1 MSWVKSMHQGIH
13 CCRASN
19 IWLNSETGILTTNT
33 GGAKWCRAALSVR
46 TSSLSWQHRG
56 SEPQEKAGMCWRL
69 LTAND
74 CLAPVYSRL
83 LACLLTY
90 QGHLLSAALK
100 GRQTASA
107 ECPGGLPGGRAA
119 TLSEAGKAAL
129 ISMPP
134 VHALQDSLACVMRAT
149 VVAMSVCCPSSACMP
164 QAQGYIARPK
174 PFHSAGTKGSLGI
187 TMPH

>member
-1 MSWVKSMHQGIH
+1 M
-13 CCRASN
+13 
-19 IWLNSETGILTTNT
+19 
-33 GGAKWCRAALSVR
+33 SVR
-46 TSSLSWQHRG
+46 TAGLSWQHRG

-69 LTAND
+69 LTANV
-74 CLAPVYSRL
+74 CLAPVHPRL

-90 QGHLLSAALK
+90 QGPLLSAALK
-100 GRQTASA
+100 GRQRASA

-129 ISMPP
+129 FSMPP

-174 PFHSAGTKGSLGI
+174 PFHSAGTKGSLGSPCDI
-187 TMPH
+187 HRQCSFKQPHQADAPAMRSNRPAATLARTVSVLSTNRTCR